1 MNTKPIAK
9 SEILKELQEY
19 QNQDYKYESG
29 RILGSMCTQAH
40 PFAKEVFI
48 KFLDSNLG
56 DAGLFQG
63 TKHIEDEAIKTIG
76 SFLGNP
82 EVYGNIVTGGTEA
95 NLMAM
100 RGARNLAINEK
111 GIKNGEII
119 VPESAHFSFKKA
131 QDMLG
136 LKVIHAPLDEEY
148 RTSTDFVQDNINKNT
163 VAIVGVAGSTELGVI
178 DPIQELSDISTDKN
192 IHLHVD
198 AAFGGFVIPF
208 LKDLG
213 YHFPDFDFTLPGVDS
228 MTVDPHKMGLAP
240 IPAGC
245 ILFKDN
251 KCLDAM
257 AVDTPYL
264 TYKQQSTIVGTRLG
278 ASSAAIFALMKYL
291 GREGY
296 AKLAQECMDNT
307 DFLAK
312 GLKDLGYKLV
322 TEPKLNIIG
331 FNHPKLSTEELADE
345 LEKRDWRVSMSKC
358 PEAVRIIVMR
368 HIKHENILDLLG
380 DFKDIKNNL

>member
-1 MNTKPIAK
+1 MNQKPIAK
-9 SEILKELQEY
+9 EEILKELEEFQKL
-19 QNQDYKYESG
+19 DYKYESG

-63 TKHIEDEAIKTIG
+63 TKVIESEAIKTIG

-82 EVYGNIVTGGTEA
+82 NVCGNIVTGGTEA

-136 LKVIHAPLDEEY
+136 LKVINAPLNNDY
-148 RTSTDFVQDNINKNT
+148 TVSTDFVKDNITDNT
-163 VAIVGVAGSTELGVI
+163 VAIVGVAGSTELGMI
-178 DPIQELSDISTDKN
+178 DSIEKLSEISIDN
-192 IHLHVD
+192 NVHLHVD

-213 YHFPDFDFTLPGVDS
+213 YDFPKFDFSLPGVDS
-228 MTVDPHKMGLAP
+228 MTIDPHKMGLAP

-245 ILFKDN
+245 ILFKNPD
-251 KCLDAM
+251 CLDAM

-278 ASSAAIFALMKYL
+278 ASSAAIYALMKYL

-296 AKLAQECMDNT
+296 AELAEECMENT
-307 DFLAK
+307 RLLAS
-312 GLKDLGYKLV
+312 GLKENGYELIS
-322 TEPKLNIIG
+322 EPNLNIVG
-331 FNHPKLSTEELADE
+331 FNHPKLSTQELAEE

-380 DFKDIKNNL
+380 DLKDIKNNL

>member
-1 MNTKPIAK
+1 MNKKPIAK
-9 SEILKELQEY
+9 SEILKELNEY

-48 KFLDSNLG
+48 QFLDSNLG

-63 TKHIEDEAIKTIG
+63 TKAIENEAIKTIG

-82 EVYGNIVTGGTEA
+82 NVFGNIVTGGTEA

-100 RGARNLAINEK
+100 RGARNLAINNK

-136 LKVIHAPLDEEY
+136 LKVIKVPLDESY
-148 RTSTDFVQDNINKNT
+148 KTSTDFVQDHINKNT
-163 VAIVGVAGSTELGVI
+163 VAIVGVAGSTELGMI
-178 DPIQELSDISTDKN
+178 DPIKELSDISIDADV
-192 IHLHVD
+192 HLHVD

-213 YHFPDFDFTLPGVDS
+213 YDFPDFDFSLPGVDS

-245 ILFKDN
+245 ILFKNHD
-251 KCLDAM
+251 CLDAM

-296 AKLAQECMDNT
+296 AKFAEECMENT
-307 DFLAK
+307 RFLSS
-312 GLKDLGYKLV
+312 GLKDLGYELV
-322 TEPKLNIIG
+322 CEPKLNIIG
-331 FNHPKLSTEELADE
+331 FNHPKLSTKDLAGE
-345 LEKRDWRVSMSKC
+345 LEKREWRVSMSKC
-358 PEAVRIIVMR
+358 PEAVRIIMMR
-368 HIKHENILDLLG
+368 HIKHDNIVDLLS
-380 DFKDIKNNL
+380 DLEDIKNNL